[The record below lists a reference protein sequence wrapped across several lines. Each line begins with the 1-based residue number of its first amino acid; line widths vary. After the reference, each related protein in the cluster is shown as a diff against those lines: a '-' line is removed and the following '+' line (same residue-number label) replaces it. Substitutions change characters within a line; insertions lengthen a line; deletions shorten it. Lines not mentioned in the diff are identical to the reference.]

1 MNKIIKE
8 KLNKVLALLII
19 VIAFAVTLM
28 IMLKYKTEGETNL
41 PFLLT
46 KIMIVSSA
54 DSETKQENPDNYKW
68 NMSINQYNDIYME
81 IKKNYEYKRDCYI
94 KSVSGKEIA
103 YMPNSTDGKQ
113 YVYDDNFIIK
123 DNLTYNGA
131 SANNPKNLE
140 IANQGGNVLFRIANR
155 NTSEYVSN
163 EEGELAYNGTLLK
176 KTNVNIDDI
185 KVNVNFDVV
194 IRTNKLQYRGN
205 ISLEMPPN
213 VNFDV
218 VIRTNKLQYRGNVS
232 LEMPPSD
239 LEEKGVSNLTITDF
253 SNVVFKREKD

>member
-19 VIAFAVTLM
+19 VIAFAITLI
-28 IMLKYKTEGETNL
+28 IMLKYKTEGEINL

-54 DSETKQENPDNYKW
+54 DSETKKENPENYKW
-68 NMSINQYNDIYME
+68 NIVINQYNDIYME

-94 KSVSGKEIA
+94 KSVSIENLKISEPKIGKELA
-103 YMPNSTDGKQ
+103 YMPNSSEGKQ
-113 YVYDDNFIIK
+113 FVYDDNFIINN
-123 DNLTYNGA
+123 DLTYNGA

-140 IANQGGNVLFRIANR
+140 IANQGGNFIFRIANR

-163 EEGELAYNGTLLK
+163 DDGEIAYDGTLLK

-205 ISLEMPPN
+205 
-213 VNFDV
+213 
-218 VIRTNKLQYRGNVS
+218 VS
-232 LEMPPSD
+232 FEIPPSD

-253 SNVVFKREKD
+253 SNVVFKREKGA

>member
-94 KSVSGKEIA
+94 KSVSIENLKISEPKIGKEIA
-103 YMPNSTDGKQ
+103 YMPNSTDRKQ

-163 EEGELAYNGTLLK
+163 EDGEVAYNGTLLK

-205 ISLEMPPN
+205 ISLEMP
-213 VNFDV
+213 
-218 VIRTNKLQYRGNVS
+218 T
-232 LEMPPSD
+232 SD

-253 SNVVFKREKD
+253 SDVVFKREKV

>member
-81 IKKNYEYKRDCYI
+81 IKKNYEYKI
-94 KSVSGKEIA
+94 SIENLKISEPKIGKEIA
-103 YMPNSTDGKQ
+103 YMPNSTDGMQ

-163 EEGELAYNGTLLK
+163 EDGEVAYNGTLLK

-194 IRTNKLQYRGN
+194 IRTN
-205 ISLEMPPN
+205 EMYHWKCHLR
-213 VNFDV
+213 
-218 VIRTNKLQYRGNVS
+218 I
-232 LEMPPSD
+232 
-239 LEEKGVSNLTITDF
+239 
-253 SNVVFKREKD
+253 

>member
-94 KSVSGKEIA
+94 KSVSIENLKISEPKIGKEIA

-131 SANNPKNLE
+131 SANNPKSLE

-163 EEGELAYNGTLLK
+163 EDGELAYNGTLLK

-205 ISLEMPPN
+205 ISLEMPP
-213 VNFDV
+213 
-218 VIRTNKLQYRGNVS
+218 
-232 LEMPPSD
+232 SD

-253 SNVVFKREKD
+253 SNVVFKREKV

>member
-94 KSVSGKEIA
+94 KSVSIENLKISEPKIGKEIA

-123 DNLTYNGA
+123 DKLTYNGA
-131 SANNPKNLE
+131 SANNPKSLE

-163 EEGELAYNGTLLK
+163 EDGELAYNGTLLK

-205 ISLEMPPN
+205 ISLEMP
-213 VNFDV
+213 
-218 VIRTNKLQYRGNVS
+218 T
-232 LEMPPSD
+232 SD

-253 SNVVFKREKD
+253 SDVVFKREKV

>member
-94 KSVSGKEIA
+94 KSVSIENLKISEPKIGKEIA

-123 DNLTYNGA
+123 DKLTYNGA

-163 EEGELAYNGTLLK
+163 EDGEVAYNGTFLK

-185 KVNVNFDVV
+185 KV
-194 IRTNKLQYRGN
+194 
-205 ISLEMPPN
+205 S

-232 LEMPPSD
+232 TFRF
-239 LEEKGVSNLTITDF
+239 GG
-253 SNVVFKREKD
+253 KRCF